1 MKPRELLPIIERV
14 RRGTSNRD
22 MVTICDAL
30 HDRLVKEMANNA
42 VRSPAVLSGDW
53 LMDGPP
59 SRAIPYG
66 APGTVVKGT
75 VPTIMQAIVERAEAG
90 RKPAKGKAKRALARQ
105 ARKRS
110 YD

>member
-42 VRSPAVLSGDW
+42 VRSPDGISVTTIAHPPGLIKHIAKNLHHLPSTTAIDAVV
-53 LMDGPP
+53 
-59 SRAIPYG
+59 
-66 APGTVVKGT
+66 T
-75 VPTIMQAIVERAEAG
+75 RAEAG